1 MFAGSAFLDSKS
13 PGADQVALD
22 SERMCS
28 TATSSAKTRE
38 EELERE
44 KVATVAQLHPE
55 YGLRPGEALGFDA
68 KRLLFEGTN
77 GDYMPVG
84 SQLGILLAL
93 SFRDDVGQ
101 HTTGSAVMV
110 GPGIA
115 ICAKHVL
122 EDQGF
127 QKKLTNGG
135 ATLVA
140 QAPLAGGMLLW
151 TVIHFATVPD
161 SDLAVL
167 SMTLSSDFPLDRRFA
182 VASIT
187 TRMPAVGEELTITG
201 LSATRQTEEI
211 SSVMHIGLQPGCL
224 KGRVLEVY
232 PDGRDRSLLGP
243 CLAVESEARGGMSG
257 GPVFDSRGFLVGTVT
272 SAYPGADVSF
282 VSHVWPALV
291 RAHACPVWPVDPYP
305 RPLAGTIL
313 QLGSKFGISIE
324 RPDAFELC
332 IHNNEP
338 SLRYHA
344 WQ

>member
-1 MFAGSAFLDSKS
+1 MGH
-13 PGADQVALD
+13 
-22 SERMCS
+22 R
-28 TATSSAKTRE
+28 R
-38 EELERE
+38 ELERE
-44 KVATVAQLHPE
+44 KVSTVAQLNPE
-55 YGLRPGEALGFDA
+55 LGLRRGEALGFDA
-68 KRLLFEGTN
+68 KRLLFEGSN

-93 SFRDDVGQ
+93 SFRDDSGH
-101 HTTGSAVMV
+101 HTTGSAALV

-115 ICAKHVL
+115 ICATHVL

-127 QKKLTNGG
+127 LKKLTNGG

-140 QAPLAGGMLLW
+140 QAPLPGGMLLW
-151 TVIHFATVPD
+151 TVTHVATVPD

-187 TRMPAVGEELTITG
+187 TRMPAVGEELTLTG
-201 LSATRQTEEI
+201 LSAVRQTEEI
-211 SSVMHIGLQPGCL
+211 SRAMNIELLPGCI

-232 PDGRDRSLLGP
+232 PEGRDRLLP
-243 CLAVESEARGGMSG
+243 SACLAVGCEARGGMSG
-257 GPVFDSRGFLVGTVT
+257 GPVFDSRGFLVGAVT
-272 SAYPGADVSF
+272 SAYPGANVSF

-291 RAHACPVWPVDPYP
+291 RAQACPVWPVDPYP
-305 RPLAGTIL
+305 RPPAGTIL
-313 QLGSKFGISIE
+313 QLGFKFGISIE
-324 RPDAFELC
+324 RPDAFEFC